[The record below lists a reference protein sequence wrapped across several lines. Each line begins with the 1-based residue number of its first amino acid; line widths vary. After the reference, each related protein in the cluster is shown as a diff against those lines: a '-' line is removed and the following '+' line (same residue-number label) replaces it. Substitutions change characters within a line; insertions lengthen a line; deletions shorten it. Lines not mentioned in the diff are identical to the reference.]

1 MMDRSIARIYAMLN
15 RHPPLLTLRAFEAA
29 ARNLSFTLAAS
40 ELHVTQSAISRQ
52 IRMLEDFLG
61 QKLFDRFTRRI
72 ELTDGGHE
80 YFRAIHS
87 ALSSI
92 EEATGRAMSV
102 RAHSSITV
110 NVMTTLANAW
120 LMPRLASF
128 SETYPGIE
136 VRLVCSI
143 APVAFHSDNVDAAIR
158 VGRLPGSPRKRDLP
172 RIELDMVSSWK
183 GIIAEYL
190 FPDVLVP
197 VMSRCLLESGPPI
210 DEPADLLK
218 YPLIHM
224 ATRPHAWHDW
234 LAAHALRI
242 PSHADSVHYGH
253 FFMGLRAAQEG
264 KGIAIVPSVIFKN
277 FPSGPD
283 LVCPLPGDVES
294 AGSYYLLTRD
304 DSRRDKPI
312 HTFCEWLLSEATLEL
327 DDMEFVS
334 PSAFERGAQKTA
346 G

>member
-1 MMDRSIARIYAMLN
+1 MLN

-29 ARNLSFTLAAS
+29 ARNLSFTLAAA

-61 QKLFDRFTRRI
+61 QKLFERFTRRI
-72 ELTDGGHE
+72 ELTDGGSE

-87 ALSSI
+87 ALAGI
-92 EEATGRAMSV
+92 EEATQRAMCA
-102 RAHSSITV
+102 RPHSSITV
-110 NVMTTLANAW
+110 NVMTTLATAW

-136 VRLVCSI
+136 VRLICSI
-143 APVAFHSDNVDAAIR
+143 APVAFHSDDVDVAIR
-158 VGRLPGSPRKRDLP
+158 VGRLPGAPRKRELP
-172 RIELDMVSSWK
+172 RIELEMVSSWK

-197 VMSRCLLESGPPI
+197 VVSRKLIEQGPPI
-210 DEPADLLK
+210 DGPADLLK

-234 LAAHALRI
+234 LAAHGLRI
-242 PSHADSVHYGH
+242 PAHADSVHYGH
-253 FFMGLRAAQEG
+253 FFMGLRAAQNS
-264 KGIAIVPSVIFKN
+264 KGVAIVPSVILRN
-277 FPSGPD
+277 FLAGPD

-294 AGSYYLLTRD
+294 AGSYYLLTRE
-304 DSRRDKPI
+304 DSRRDKAI
-312 HTFCEWLLSEATLEL
+312 QTFCNWLLSEAAREL
-327 DDMEFVS
+327 DDAELLS
-334 PSAFERGAQKTA
+334 PAAFGHGPRNRAA
-346 G
+346 